1 MSILFKNFKQRRF
14 EDALRKLQ
22 ADLDSKRGQLDD
34 IMEERRQ
41 KADQKKFEEETIDN
55 NDNRNINN
63 GNNNNNNNNN
73 NNYDRND
80 DQLNEVDDDDVL
92 PTPQTQVQPVYIN
105 NESQQSQEPKQ
116 QMEVQTPT
124 QMPVHIPVT
133 NDTIPEGM
141 DLDPTLFSTTANE
154 SQNIQEPTIE
164 EEDMGDLFGD

>member
-1 MSILFKNFKQRRF
+1 MNILFKNFKQRRF

-63 GNNNNNNNNN
+63 DSNNNNN

-154 SQNIQEPTIE
+154 GQNIQEPTIE

>member
-1 MSILFKNFKQRRF
+1 MNILFKNFKQRRF

-154 SQNIQEPTIE
+154 GQNIQEPTIE